1 MILEQSM
8 GIGGRVVGIGKITKE
23 GELVYREIEPVHN
36 TIVDGGFA
44 IMLQANFDDTCY
56 YDTSEAGMC
65 YNGWISGLHTGS
77 RYGTTYYNWRV
88 GAIQY
93 CQYGTGGKV
102 TEESDTSLEN
112 PVAGYG
118 TPYILE
124 ELNGCAYVSGTIRN
138 RVTYRFGA
146 ASENAIIREIGLF
159 TRKVTNGTTLS
170 NDYKMFARVVLASPY
185 TVMAGESFVVTY
197 ELGISLPP
205 VAHNLDTGLV
215 DENDVPIK
223 YSRKYVLRTQSNYP
237 GLPSFNWNPSIPHTG
252 MSYYKDNVVGETG
265 YSNENSIIAHQALM
279 PIWSF
284 VQTKISGA
292 YYMQPAYSLTDK
304 AFPND
309 WSNDTGVTL
318 YATGAITLRMQ
329 PYNATTKSR
338 SCQFVL
344 PTTWPNNLAET
355 GSADIHYLLFNGVAY
370 RFGYY
375 DEGHEGDSDYWHPQ
389 AIHKTGRQTLS
400 YTLTQRFERM

>member
-1 MILEQSM
+1 MKLEQRM

-23 GELVYREIEPVHN
+23 GELVYHKIEPVHN
-36 TIVDGGFA
+36 IIVDNAFA

-65 YNGWISGLHTGS
+65 YNGWISGLHTGN

-93 CQYGTGGKV
+93 CRYGSGGKA
-102 TEESDTSLEN
+102 TEYTDTGLETPISD
-112 PVAGYG
+112 YG
-118 TPYILE
+118 SPYILE
-124 ELNGCAYVSGTIRN
+124 ELNGCACVNGTIRN
-138 RVTYRFGA
+138 RMTYRFGA
-146 ASENAIIREIGLF
+146 ASADATIREIGLF
-159 TRKVTNGTTLS
+159 TRKVTSTTALS
-170 NDYKMFARVVLASPY
+170 NEYKMFARVVLPSPY
-185 TVMAGESFVVTY
+185 TIMAGESFVVTY

-205 VAHNLDTGLV
+205 VAHNLDTGLL
-215 DENDVPIK
+215 DENDTPIK
-223 YSRKYVLRTQSNYP
+223 YSRKYVLRTQARYP
-237 GLPSFNWNPSIPHTG
+237 GLPGFDWNPSIPHTG

-265 YSNENSIIAHQALM
+265 YSNDNNIIAHQALM

-304 AFPND
+304 AFPSD

-329 PYNATTKSR
+329 PYNAATKSR

-375 DEGHEGDSDYWHPQ
+375 DEGHEGDENYWHPQ
-389 AIHKTGRQTLS
+389 AIHKTGTQTLS
-400 YTLTQRFERM
+400 FTLTQKFERI